1 MRLNVIFCTFYS
13 EQIST
18 NKKIPWKREWQFTPV
33 FLPGEFHGQRSL
45 AGYSPQGH
53 KELDST
59 ERLTLNT
66 DKRLCKEAFLCDRWI
81 LCQKAIVDF
90 ITYSGSFFPTHHF
103 RAFGNFIT
111 SSLKMISAQLLF
123 NRYLSF
129 KSAKFLNV
137 YLCISL
143 LLELGRES

>member
-1 MRLNVIFCTFYS
+1 MRLNIIFCTFYS
-13 EQIST
+13 EYIST
-18 NKKIPWKREWQFTPV
+18 NKKIPWRRKWQLTPV
-33 FLPGEFHGQRSL
+33 FLPGDFHGQRSL

-53 KELDST
+53 KELNSA
-59 ERLTLNT
+59 EQLST
-66 DKRLCKEAFLCDRWI
+66 DKRLCKKLFLCDRWI
-81 LCQKAIVDF
+81 LCQKATVDF

-103 RAFGNFIT
+103 RAFGNCIT
-111 SSLKMISAQLLF
+111 SSLKMISVQLFL
-123 NRYLSF
+123 NRSVSF